1 MLFRGISRGWAATAV
16 LFLLVGGC
24 TLFQKPPPGPC
35 PRVSVLGDAAKLV
48 LFRPGP
54 GRDLIDIE
62 FEGEITPLGGGCNY
76 VDRNRVIEMRLEL
89 RIAALR
95 GPAAVGPTVEFPYF
109 VAIVG
114 PDQTILVKQVF
125 RSPIAFEKNRRR
137 AGALEQTDQT
147 IPMQAGQTGS
157 DFEVLIGFQL
167 TAAQLDYNRQQR
179 RF

>member
-1 MLFRGISRGWAATAV
+1 MLFRGLSRASAATAV
-16 LFLLVGGC
+16 LILLVGGC
-24 TLFQKPPPGPC
+24 ALFQKPPPGPC
-35 PRVSVLGDAAKLV
+35 PRVSVLGVAAKLV

-54 GRDLIDIE
+54 GRDLIDVE

-76 VDRNRVIEMRLEL
+76 VDRDRAIEMRLEF

-114 PDQTILVKQVF
+114 PDQAILAKQVF
-125 RSPIAFEKNRRR
+125 ASPIEFEKNRRR

-147 IPMQAGQTGS
+147 IPLAEGQTGA
-157 DFEVLIGFQL
+157 DFEILVGFQL

-179 RF
+179 QF